1 MTTDLKK
8 LFTLLV
14 LLVLTCLLGNSAL
27 AQRRVIMKPVSETID
42 FTGYGGSGQPNV
54 SFDFYNNHPRING
67 QVVSARL
74 SVANTGD
81 WQLYGSSTFNETY
94 LQKRTSNLSNVSI
107 SGMKEGDVVTVWGES
122 GDNNGGCR
130 VTSGN
135 ADFTENMTFDASNP
149 SRTFTMTGSG
159 TLTLQF
165 YNSYSGLRKISI
177 QTVERETP
185 HFDYDPGY
193 EEYDLYDDFSE
204 NDPKNII
211 IMASHTI
218 PHIPFLQKKQVLH

>member
-1 MTTDLKK
+1 
-8 LFTLLV
+8 
-14 LLVLTCLLGNSAL
+14 
-27 AQRRVIMKPVSETID
+27 MKPVSETID